1 LKKAGDVFLVEAV
14 VAKVGDSVSDS
25 AAGGAAAV
33 VEGLGRNRP
42 LQITNYFDLK
52 LRIIIINQ
60 SNTTFGPRLRMIVFE
75 R

>member
-1 LKKAGDVFLVEAV
+1 MQTDAHFYKLLNCSLGLLLKKAGDVFLVEAV

-42 LQITNYFDLK
+42 LQIHEVL
-52 LRIIIINQ
+52 I
-60 SNTTFGPRLRMIVFE
+60 
-75 R
+75 